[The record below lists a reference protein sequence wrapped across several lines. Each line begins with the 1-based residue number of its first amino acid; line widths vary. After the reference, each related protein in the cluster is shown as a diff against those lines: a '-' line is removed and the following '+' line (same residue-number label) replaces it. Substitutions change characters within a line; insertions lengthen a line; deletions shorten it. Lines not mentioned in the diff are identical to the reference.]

1 MSNKDQPQLD
11 ILKKYL
17 GLLFSWHKLIVAC
30 VLLAVSAG
38 FFFYLQQPEIY
49 QSSASIIYQEQQIN
63 PSRLSPD
70 TEMEMGEMVNTVSQ
84 QVMSRKNL
92 EEMIGRFNLYQR
104 MHTELPTEEVIERF
118 REDIEVSMDRGRGNV
133 FSVSFQGRDPERV
146 KQVANALASKFI
158 EENLRFREGRA
169 RDTASYIQ
177 DELEMAKERLNEKEA
192 QMRDYR
198 RKHYNEMPEQRE
210 SNVNRLNSLQERYN
224 SLQNNI
230 YNVEQTRALVAEQLE
245 VRRNAERQDAAAAAA
260 ADSDSE
266 EDQAGPA
273 EQLAEARSQLQELL
287 TRYTSEHP
295 EVKRQERRIR
305 RLESEVEAMQ
315 MQAAVD
321 PDAGQSDEAAAASSS
336 DPRIA
341 ELAARLGEID
351 VSLKTMRKEAEKV
364 RRQMEQHQ
372 EWIDAAPAV
381 EAEWSALTRD
391 YEELRQYHDE
401 LLSRSLSADAAQNL
415 EVRQKGSQFKVV
427 DSAYLPKVPMK
438 GTFLK
443 ILLLAVFA
451 GLAGGGGTVLGLAFV
466 DSSFKEADDVEN
478 YLGLPVSCA
487 LPLIVTE
494 AEKKRNRIK
503 NILWSCFFMLWFI
516 GLSAAAVYFWQQ
528 GEIII

>member
-1 MSNKDQPQLD
+1 MNDKNPPQLD

-17 GLLFSWHKLIVAC
+17 GLLFSWRKFIVAC

-49 QSSASIIYQEQQIN
+49 RSSASIIYQEQRVN

-70 TEMEMGEMVNTVSQ
+70 SEMQMGEMVNTVSQ

-92 EEMIGRFNLYQR
+92 EEMISRFNLYQR
-104 MHTELPTEEVIERF
+104 MHAELPTEEIIERF
-118 REDIEVSMDRGRGNV
+118 RENIEVSMERGRGNV
-133 FSVSFQGRDPERV
+133 FSVSFTGRDPDRV

-158 EENLRFREGRA
+158 EENLRFREERA
-169 RDTASYIQ
+169 RDTAAYIQ
-177 DELEMAKERLNEKEA
+177 DELEMAKKRLNEKEA

-198 RKHYNEMPEQRE
+198 REHYNEMPEQRE
-210 SNVNRLNSLQERYN
+210 ANVNRLNALQERYN

-245 VRRNAERQDAAAAAA
+245 VRRNAESRGDAAAD
-260 ADSDSE
+260 ADS
-266 EDQAGPA
+266 EDAPAGPV
-273 EQLAEARSQLQELL
+273 EELAEARSQLQELL
-287 TRYTSEHP
+287 TRYKPEHP
-295 EVKRQERRIR
+295 EVKRLERRIG
-305 RLESEVEAMQ
+305 RLETEVDAMY
-315 MQAAVD
+315 AAVD
-321 PDAGQSDEAAAASSS
+321 SDNDGVQSDEAAAAGSR

-351 VSLKTMRKEAEKV
+351 VSLNTMRQEAEKV
-364 RRQMEQHQ
+364 RRQMEQYQ
-372 EWIDAAPAV
+372 AWIDGAPAV

-401 LLSRSLSADAAQNL
+401 LLSRSLAAEAAQNL

-443 ILLLAVFA
+443 ILMIAVFV
-451 GLAGGGGTVLGLAFV
+451 GLAAGAGTVVGLDFV
-466 DSSFKEADDVEN
+466 NSSFKDAGDVEN
-478 YLGLPVSCA
+478 YLGLPVACA

-503 NILWSCFFMLWFI
+503 NILWSGFFMLWFI
-516 GLSAAAVYFWQQ
+516 GLAAAAAYFWQQ

>member
-1 MSNKDQPQLD
+1 MNNKQQPQLD

-38 FFFYLQQPEIY
+38 FFFYLQQPETY
-49 QSSASIIYQEQQIN
+49 RSSASIIYQEQRVN

-70 TEMEMGEMVNTVSQ
+70 TEMQMGEMVNTVSQ

-92 EEMIGRFNLYQR
+92 EEMIGRFNLYENMQ
-104 MHTELPTEEVIERF
+104 TELPTEEIIERF
-118 REDIEVSMDRGRGNV
+118 RENIEVSMDRARGNV
-133 FSVSFQGRDPERV
+133 FSVSFTGRDPDRV
-146 KQVANALASKFI
+146 KQVTNALASKFI
-158 EENLRFREGRA
+158 EENLRFREERA
-169 RDTASYIQ
+169 RETAAYIQ
-177 DELEMAKERLNEKEA
+177 DELEMAKKRLNEKEA

-210 SNVNRLNSLQERYN
+210 ANMNRLNALQERYN

-245 VRRNAERQDAAAAAA
+245 VRRKAQSQGAAA
-260 ADSDSE
+260 ADTDSG
-266 EDQAGPA
+266 QAPAGPA
-273 EQLAEARSQLQELL
+273 EELAAARSRLQELL

-295 EVKRQERRIR
+295 EVKRLERRIE

-315 MQAAVD
+315 AAVEKE
-321 PDAGQSDEAAAASSS
+321 GEEGESGEAAAAASS

-341 ELAARLGEID
+341 ELASRLNEID
-351 VSLKTMRKEAEKV
+351 VNLKTMRKEAEKV
-364 RRQMEQHQ
+364 RRQMEQYQ
-372 EWIDAAPAV
+372 AWIDAAPAV

-391 YEELRQYHDE
+391 YEELKQYHDE
-401 LLSRSLSADAAQNL
+401 LLSRSLAAEAAQNL

-427 DSAYLPKVPMK
+427 DSAYLPKTPIK

-443 ILLLAVFA
+443 ILMIALFA
-451 GLAGGGGTVLGLAFV
+451 GLAAGAGTVVGLDFV
-466 DSSFKEADDVEN
+466 NSSFKGPEDVEN
-478 YLGLPVSCA
+478 YLGLPVACA

-494 AEKKRNRIK
+494 TEKKRNRIK
-503 NILWSCFFMLWFI
+503 NILWSCFFVIWFA
-516 GLSAAAVYFWQQ
+516 GLTAAVAYFWQQ